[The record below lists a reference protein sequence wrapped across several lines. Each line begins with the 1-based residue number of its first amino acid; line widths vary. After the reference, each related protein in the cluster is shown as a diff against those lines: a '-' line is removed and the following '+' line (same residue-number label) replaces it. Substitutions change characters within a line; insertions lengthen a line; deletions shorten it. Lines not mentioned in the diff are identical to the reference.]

1 MLLEECQPFP
11 PCMRMTKMESQ
22 RREGSLRLKTKG
34 SFDSNDFLMLIIGN
48 LLNNEKRLK
57 ITKNAGN
64 VKFRLHCGETLQKVS
79 QKMNA
84 WIDQNQ
90 LF

>member
-1 MLLEECQPFP
+1 MLLEECQPFSL
-11 PCMRMTKMESQ
+11 CMRMTKMESH

-57 ITKNAGN
+57 ITKMQ
-64 VKFRLHCGETLQKVS
+64 ET
-79 QKMNA
+79 
-84 WIDQNQ
+84 
-90 LF
+90 

>member
-1 MLLEECQPFP
+1 MLLEKCQPFP
-11 PCMRMTKMESQ
+11 LCMRKTKMESH
-22 RREGSLRLKTKG
+22 RREGSLRLKTNG
-34 SFDSNDFLMLIIGN
+34 LFDSYDFLMLIIGN
-48 LLNNEKRLK
+48 LLNNEKRLN

-64 VKFRLHCGETLQKVS
+64 VKLRLHCGKTLQKVP
-79 QKMNA
+79 QKMYA